1 MSSFHSKSKI
11 GQINIDET
19 QLRMPQ
25 ETLFYE
31 KKIKVGQSCHTTHPH
46 SYTQTYIGI
55 KIVVLLFLRGGS
67 NISMIININGHN
79 G

>member
-11 GQINIDET
+11 GQINFDET

-31 KKIKVGQSCHTTHPH
+31 KNNQNRSKLSHHTPIQLHTNIHWDQNC
-46 SYTQTYIGI
+46 STA
-55 KIVVLLFLRGGS
+55 LFTWRVK
-67 NISMIININGHN
+67 HFYDHKY
-79 G
+79 